1 LVCLNCL
8 MLWWLHC
15 PCARE
20 SLCPQYCILGWV
32 LDRLICWR
40 KNWDM
45 MQHST
50 TNRRQTTML
59 LLRSM
64 SALKCW
70 EWLFVALVRVG

>member
-1 LVCLNCL
+1 L
-8 MLWWLHC
+8 LHC

-20 SLCPQYCILGWV
+20 SLCSPYCIFGWV

-40 KNWDM
+40 KNWDT

-70 EWLFVALVRVG
+70 DHLFVALVKVG